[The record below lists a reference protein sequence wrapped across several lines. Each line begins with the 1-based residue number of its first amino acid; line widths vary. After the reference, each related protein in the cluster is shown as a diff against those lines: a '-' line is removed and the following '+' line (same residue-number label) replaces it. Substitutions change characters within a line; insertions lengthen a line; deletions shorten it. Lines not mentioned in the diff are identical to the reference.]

1 MVVFNLRL
9 TETELEVLGEMTSSF
24 PVRGSS
30 CTDGSVSLIRNS
42 IRMKLQKLFYS
53 PAKESEVY
61 PDLISSGYIGKHDEE
76 YENL

>member
-1 MVVFNLRL
+1 MKQYNLRL

-24 PVRGSS
+24 PVIGSS
-30 CTDGSVSLIRNS
+30 YTDDSVLLIRNS
-42 IRMKLQKLFYS
+42 IRLKIRKLFYS

-61 PDLISSGYIGKHDEE
+61 PDLISSRYIGKHDEE